1 MKTSFVLYTEYLRH
15 MQLLT
20 MEQRG
25 VLFTAIMAYEGE
37 TEMPEMDGAVEMAF
51 SFIRVQLERDE
62 EKYAEVSKKRSEA
75 RKAADKGKQGEQ
87 SPSPRSDVKQSKST
101 SYKAR
106 QTGSGVYRE
115 EQFVS
120 NNDNACQTSEE
131 ADKAEEDAA
140 SDDNFGQGMTNGDKR
155 EQDVTNVGKSNQTAS
170 NGCVYEDEDV
180 DEDGILYPSSLPQAR
195 AREETLSSFLAQNKL
210 VVLDVSPA
218 DPSVFDFTELCA
230 AFRESDYLKNRR
242 HEFSWVM
249 RCYEAILRGEYRDNA
264 PVKGRKSK
272 MQAVYTALKAKYEQ
286 EEQYAAYN

>member
-1 MKTSFVLYTEYLRH
+1 MKTSFVLYTEYLKH
-15 MQLLT
+15 MQLLS

-37 TEMPEMDGAVEMAF
+37 AEMPEMDGAVEMAF
-51 SFIRVQLERDE
+51 SFIKVQLERDE

-75 RKAADKGKQGEQ
+75 RKAADKGRQGEQ
-87 SPSPRSDVKQSKST
+87 IPSPRKDIKQSKST

-106 QTGSGVYRE
+106 QAGAGVYKAE
-115 EQFVS
+115 HSVS
-120 NNDNACQTSEE
+120 SIDNGCQTSEE
-131 ADKAEEDAA
+131 ADKVEEVAT
-140 SDDNFGQGMTNGDKR
+140 SDDNGKQSVSTSDKR
-155 EQDVTNVGKSNQTAS
+155 EQRAT
-170 NGCVYEDEDV
+170 NGCEYEDEDV
-180 DEDGILYPSSLPQAR
+180 DEDGIAYPSSLPQAR
-195 AREETLSSFLAQNKL
+195 ARKESLSSFLAQNKL